1 MSIILWVWSVTLWG
15 LSVIPWIF
23 LVSVTVAIAG
33 FLYFMYPAWD
43 SKKKDSNGHP
53 NKPRHEKWFYA
64 WLIGLSAL
72 GGFWALFL
80 PLALNQKFN
89 GPNADGNQLRL
100 HLLYITGGVLALI
113 TLGETHRKNTVDREK
128 AKVEKD
134 NYEKSQTHQ
143 DNVLEEQQRQFNETI
158 AKERERIEVDKAKNE
173 QDHIRQVHAERR
185 SRYTTAIEQLSN
197 DKASIRLGGVY
208 TLIGLADEWLS
219 EDSLYEDERRKEGQI
234 IINNLCAYIRSPFD
248 LASKHKE
255 HTQDQA
261 PKDYEGGTEQL
272 NQDQGR
278 FREEQDIRLAIMQE
292 LRDRLR
298 NRLHSLENDSGPW
311 SNFDYN
317 FANTTFFYDID
328 LSEAR
333 FLGKASFT
341 NAKFNDNSN
350 FKNTFFK
357 EKVDFTEAEF
367 TAYTNFTN
375 TIFNSATNFLNTR
388 FINVADFNKSRFRN
402 RASFSQAFFGG
413 YAHFTNSVFGDE
425 KVDGN
430 TYFNGAQF
438 GRGVSFNNSILT
450 GKTYFDKALF
460 NEINLQSTKI
470 IGSIE
475 FTESYISIEVDGN
488 TAPTLAGFKKGSKN
502 VFSIDPTS
510 SAKLIETE
518 DHRSPDGTITI
529 IPMGC
534 FVFDPNTLEIIP
546 HTPVSNDCTE
556 NNYPIKEHSK
566 DD

>member
-1 MSIILWVWSVTLWG
+1 MSATSCISGILL
-15 LSVIPWIF
+15 LVI
-23 LVSVTVAIAG
+23 TGAIAR
-33 FLYFMYPAWD
+33 FLYCKYPAWD
-43 SKKKDSNGHP
+43 SKKKDNNGYP
-53 NKPRHEKWFYA
+53 NKPRHEKWFYV
-64 WLIGLSAL
+64 WLIGLSTL

-80 PLALNQKFN
+80 PLALSQKFD

-100 HLLYITGGVLALI
+100 HLLYITGGVLALT
-113 TLGETHRKNTVDREK
+113 TLGETHRKNNLEK
-128 AKVEKD
+128 
-134 NYEKSQTHQ
+134 H
-143 DNVLEEQQRQFNETI
+143 
-158 AKERERIEVDKAKNE
+158 KND
-173 QDHIRQVHAERR
+173 QDHTRQVHAERR
-185 SRYTTAIEQLSN
+185 SRYTTAIEQLSS

-341 NAKFNDNSN
+341 NAKFNNNSN
-350 FKNTFFK
+350 FTNMFFK

-438 GRGVSFNNSILT
+438 MRGVSFNNSILT

-475 FTESYISIEVDGN
+475 FTESYISIEVDGT

-518 DHRSPDGTITI
+518 EHRSPDGTITI

>member
-1 MSIILWVWSVTLWG
+1 MSVWLDLAKEYKLSATSCISGILL
-15 LSVIPWIF
+15 LVI
-23 LVSVTVAIAG
+23 TGAIAR
-33 FLYFMYPAWD
+33 FLYCKYPAWD
-43 SKKKDSNGHP
+43 SKKKDNNGYP
-53 NKPRHEKWFYA
+53 NKPRHEKWFYV
-64 WLIGLSAL
+64 WLIGLSTL

-80 PLALNQKFN
+80 PLALSQKFD

-100 HLLYITGGVLALI
+100 HLLYITGGVLALT
-113 TLGETHRKNTVDREK
+113 TLGETHRKNNLEK
-128 AKVEKD
+128 
-134 NYEKSQTHQ
+134 H
-143 DNVLEEQQRQFNETI
+143 
-158 AKERERIEVDKAKNE
+158 KND
-173 QDHIRQVHAERR
+173 QDHTRQVHAERR
-185 SRYTTAIEQLSN
+185 SRYTTAIEQLSS

-341 NAKFNDNSN
+341 NAKFNNNSN
-350 FKNTFFK
+350 FTNMFFK

-402 RASFSQAFFGG
+402 RASFSQTFFGG

-438 GRGVSFNNSILT
+438 MRGVSFNNSILT

-475 FTESYISIEVDGN
+475 FTESYISIEVDGT

-518 DHRSPDGTITI
+518 EHRSPDGTITI